1 MERALIGY
9 PMTTPRALA
18 LAVMALG
25 DVATRYPDDRDWGTA
40 QEMVRD
46 LKERIMEQEPELAY
60 QAALQLVR
68 HIDQD
73 LAQGRRHYRTRSG
86 RLLVHL
92 DQVVEAILRGEL
104 A

>member
-68 HIDQD
+68 RIDEH
-73 LAQGRRHYRTRSG
+73 LAQGRHYRTRSG
-86 RLLVHL
+86 RPLFHL